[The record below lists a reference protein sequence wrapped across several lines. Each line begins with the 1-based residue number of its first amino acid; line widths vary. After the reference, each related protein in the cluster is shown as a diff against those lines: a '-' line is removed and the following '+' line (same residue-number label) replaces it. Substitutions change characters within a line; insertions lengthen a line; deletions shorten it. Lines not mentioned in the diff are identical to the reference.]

1 MQLLCDP
8 MDCSPPGSF
17 AHGVFQ
23 ARILWW
29 VSIPSSGGSSRPRN
43 QTHISCIYCT
53 GRQMLYHWESRLV
66 EGGIFRDWYES
77 DEYPKKIGNWGCL
90 REENSSCKVCNTQHT
105 QRLLWDAHVFLPSLL
120 SDEDS
125 VSLNFLV
132 LSTPSLIL
140 PPEEGRRCQDAGLE
154 SLPLSGWRCQDAGLE
169 SLSLPG

>member
-1 MQLLCDP
+1 M
-8 MDCSPPGSF
+8 
-17 AHGVFQ
+17 
-23 ARILWW
+23 
-29 VSIPSSGGSSRPRN
+29 
-43 QTHISCIYCT
+43 
-53 GRQMLYHWESRLV
+53 
-66 EGGIFRDWYES
+66 
-77 DEYPKKIGNWGCL
+77 
-90 REENSSCKVCNTQHT
+90 CNTQHT
-105 QRLLWDAHVFLPSLL
+105 QHLLWDAHVFLPSLL